1 MTGENKAFSH
11 VDGGRMTDG
20 SVDITFHYPP
30 ELFNLLVDV
39 VPLLNRSKSDVLV
52 FFRGAGVPDNITS
65 DIATRLRTAPKE
77 VNKYQMVRTVL
88 ERLNAKG
95 ESTLRERREVLRRVV
110 DFASFDSCWPD
121 DKLKAKGLVASIREV
136 VSQKDAF
143 TRMNNA
149 REEER
154 QARLAETQRI
164 AVEKRERASRI
175 ENAKQGLYT
184 LFTTSATAQERGKML
199 ETALNNLFQAYGVL
213 VRKAFHLVGEAGE
226 GIVEQ
231 VDGVIELG
239 GVLYFV
245 EMKWYRVPVGKP
257 EISEHLVRLMSRA
270 EVRGIFISA
279 SDYTEP
285 AIHTV
290 REFLQHK
297 VLVLS
302 TLQEI
307 VRLLEQQDDLSEF
320 FRTKVQAAQI
330 HKNPYFRPHDN
341 QGRGGA

>member
-1 MTGENKAFSH
+1 
-11 VDGGRMTDG
+11 MTDAT
-20 SVDITFHYPP
+20 DITFHYPP

-39 VPLLNRSKSDVLV
+39 VPLLNRSKQDVLV
-52 FFRGAGVPDNITS
+52 FFRGAGVPDAMTV
-65 DIATRLRTAPKE
+65 DIAARLKGAPTD

-95 ESTLRERREVLRRVV
+95 EPALRERREVLRRVV

-121 DKLKAKGLVASIREV
+121 DRLKARGLVASIREV
-136 VSQKDAF
+136 VNQKDAF

-154 QARLAETQRI
+154 QARLAETQRV
-164 AVEKRERASRI
+164 AAEKRERTSKI
-175 ENAKQGLYT
+175 ENAKQGLYA
-184 LFTTSATAQERGKML
+184 LFGTSASAQERGKML

-213 VRKAFHLVGEAGE
+213 VHKAFHLVGNAGE
-226 GIVEQ
+226 GVVEQ
-231 VDGVIELG
+231 IDGVIELG
-239 GVLYFV
+239 GTLYFV
-245 EMKWYRVPVGKP
+245 EMKWYRAPVGKP

-279 SDYTEP
+279 SNYTEP
-285 AIHTV
+285 AIQTV
-290 REFLQHK
+290 REFLQQK

-307 VRLLEQQDDLSEF
+307 VRLLEQQDDLAAF
-320 FRTKVQAAQI
+320 FAKKIQAAQI
-330 HKNPYFRPHDN
+330 HKNPYFRPHDS
-341 QGRGGA
+341 QGQGAP

>member
-1 MTGENKAFSH
+1 MTG
-11 VDGGRMTDG
+11 G
-20 SVDITFHYPP
+20 SADITFHYPP

-39 VPLLNRSKSDVLV
+39 VPLLNRSKQDVLV
-52 FFRGAGVPDNITS
+52 FFRGAGISESMTS
-65 DIATRLRTAPKE
+65 DIATRLKAAPKE
-77 VNKYQMVRTVL
+77 VNKYEIVRSVL
-88 ERLNAKG
+88 ERLNTRG
-95 ESTLRERREVLRRVV
+95 EPALRERREVLRRVV
-110 DFASFDSCWPD
+110 DFANFDSCWPD
-121 DKLKAKGLVASIREV
+121 DRLKAKGLVASIREV
-136 VSQKDAF
+136 VNQKDAF

-154 QARLAETQRI
+154 NERLAEAQR
-164 AVEKRERASRI
+164 ATMEKRERSVRI
-175 ENAKQGLYT
+175 ENAKQGLYA
-184 LFTTSATAQERGKML
+184 LFGTGATPQERGKLL
-199 ETALNNLFQAYGVL
+199 ETAINSLFQAYGVL

-231 VDGVIELG
+231 IDGVIELG

-245 EMKWYRVPVGKP
+245 EMKWYRDPVGKP

-285 AIHTV
+285 AVHTV

-307 VRLLEQQDDLSEF
+307 VRLLEQQDDLAEF
-320 FRTKVQAAQI
+320 FSKKAQAAQI
-330 HKNPYFRPHDN
+330 HKNPYFRVHDDRA
-341 QGRGGA
+341 RGSS

>member
-1 MTGENKAFSH
+1 MIDASA
-11 VDGGRMTDG
+11 
-20 SVDITFHYPP
+20 DITFHYPP

-39 VPLLNRSKSDVLV
+39 VPLLNRSKQDVLV
-52 FFRGAGVPDNITS
+52 FFRGTGVPDNMTS
-65 DIATRLRTAPKE
+65 DIAAKLRAAPKD

-88 ERLNAKG
+88 ERLNAKR
-95 ESTLRERREVLRRVV
+95 ESVLRERREVLRRVV
-110 DFASFDSCWPD
+110 DFSNFDSCWPAD
-121 DKLKAKGLVASIREV
+121 QLKAKGLVASIREV
-136 VSQKDAF
+136 VNQKDAF

-154 QARLAETQRI
+154 QARLAESRQI
-164 AVEKRERASRI
+164 EAEKRERSAKI
-175 ENAKQGLYT
+175 ENAKKGLYA
-184 LFTTSATAQERGKML
+184 LFGTTATAQERGKML

-213 VRKAFHLVGEAGE
+213 IHKAFHLVSEAGE

-231 VDGVIELG
+231 IDGVIELG

-245 EMKWYRVPVGKP
+245 EMKWYRNPVGKP

-307 VRLLEQQDDLSEF
+307 VRLFEQQDDLSVF
-320 FRTKVQAAQI
+320 FTKKVQAAQI
-330 HKNPYFRPHDN
+330 HKNPYFCPYDSQRQD
-341 QGRGGA
+341 AS

>member
-1 MTGENKAFSH
+1 MIDAPS
-11 VDGGRMTDG
+11 
-20 SVDITFHYPP
+20 DITFHYPP

-39 VPLLNRSKSDVLV
+39 VPLLNRSKQDVLV
-52 FFRGAGVPDNITS
+52 FFRGAGVSDAMTS
-65 DIATRLRTAPKE
+65 DIATRLRSAPKD

-110 DFASFDSCWPD
+110 DFANFDSCWPD
-121 DKLKAKGLVASIREV
+121 DQLKAKGLVASIREV
-136 VSQKDAF
+136 INQKDAF

-154 QARLAETQRI
+154 QARLAETQQI
-164 AVEKRERASRI
+164 VAEKRERTSRI
-175 ENAKQGLYT
+175 ENAKQGLYA
-184 LFTTSATAQERGKML
+184 LFGASATAQERGKML
-199 ETALNNLFQAYGVL
+199 EAALNNLFQAYGVL
-213 VRKAFHLVGEAGE
+213 IHKAFHLVGDARE

-231 VDGVIELG
+231 IDGVIELG
-239 GVLYFV
+239 GTLYFV
-245 EMKWYRVPVGKP
+245 EMKWYRDPVGKP

-297 VLVLS
+297 VLILS

-307 VRLLEQQDDLSEF
+307 VRLLEKEDDLAEF
-320 FRTKVQAAQI
+320 FIKKAQAAQI
-330 HKNPYFRPHDN
+330 HKNPYFRPHGDHN
-341 QGRGGA
+341 GGTP

>member
-1 MTGENKAFSH
+1 MINAYT
-11 VDGGRMTDG
+11 
-20 SVDITFHYPP
+20 DITFHYPP

-39 VPLLNRSKSDVLV
+39 VPLLNRSKQDVLV
-52 FFRGAGVPDNITS
+52 FFRGAGVPDSMTS
-65 DIATRLRTAPKE
+65 DIAAHLKAAPKD

-95 ESTLRERREVLRRVV
+95 ESALRERREVLRRVV
-110 DFASFDSCWPD
+110 DFANFDSCWPTD
-121 DKLKAKGLVASIREV
+121 QLKAKGLVASIREV
-136 VSQKDAF
+136 VNQKDAF

-154 QARLAETQRI
+154 QARLAESQRI
-164 AVEKRERASRI
+164 AAEKRERSGRI
-175 ENAKQGLYT
+175 ENAKQGLYA
-184 LFTTSATAQERGKML
+184 LFGTNATAQDRGRML
-199 ETALNNLFQAYGVL
+199 EGALNNLFQAYDVL
-213 VRKAFHLVGEAGE
+213 IHKSFHLVGEAGE

-231 VDGVIELG
+231 IDGIIELG

-245 EMKWYRVPVGKP
+245 EMKWYRNPVGKS

-307 VRLLEQQDDLSEF
+307 VRLLEQQADLSEF
-320 FRTKVQAAQI
+320 FTKKVQAAQI
-330 HKNPYFRPHDN
+330 HKNPYFFPHDS
-341 QGRGGA
+341 QGQGAS

>member
-1 MTGENKAFSH
+1 MTGS
-11 VDGGRMTDG
+11 

-30 ELFNLLVDV
+30 ELFSLLVDV
-39 VPLLNRSKSDVLV
+39 VPLLNRSKQDVLT
-52 FFRGAGVPDNITS
+52 FFRGAGVSNDMTS
-65 DIATRLRTAPKE
+65 DIAARLKAAPKDI
-77 VNKYQMVRTVL
+77 NKYEMVRAVI
-88 ERLNAKG
+88 ERLNTKG
-95 ESTLRERREVLRRVV
+95 EAALRERREVLRRVV
-110 DFASFDSCWPD
+110 EFSNFDTCWPD
-121 DKLKAKGLVASIREV
+121 DQLKAKGLVASIREV
-136 VSQKDAF
+136 VDQKDAF

-154 QARLAETQRI
+154 RARLAE
-164 AVEKRERASRI
+164 AHKAAAEKRARTAKI
-175 ENAKQGLYT
+175 EAAKQELYS
-184 LFTTSATAQERGKML
+184 LFGMVVTAQDRGRKL
-199 ETALNNLFQAYGVL
+199 EAAMNNLFQAYGVL
-213 VRKAFHLVGEAGE
+213 VRKAFHLVGDAGE

-231 VDGVIELG
+231 IDGIIELG

-245 EMKWYRVPVGKP
+245 EMKWYRNPVGKP

-297 VLVLS
+297 VLILS

-307 VRLLEQQDDLSEF
+307 VRLLEQQDDLEEF
-320 FRTKVQAAQI
+320 LTKKVQAAQI
-330 HKNPYFRPHDN
+330 HKNPYFRPYE
-341 QGRGGA
+341 G

>member
-1 MTGENKAFSH
+1 
-11 VDGGRMTDG
+11 MTDESTG
-20 SVDITFHYPP
+20 ITFHYPP

-39 VPLLNRSKSDVLV
+39 VPLLNRSKQDVLV
-52 FFRGAGVPDNITS
+52 FFQGAGVPNNMTS
-65 DIATRLRTAPKE
+65 DIVIRLKTAPKD

-95 ESTLRERREVLRRVV
+95 EPALRERREVLRRVV
-110 DFASFDSCWPD
+110 DFANFDSCWPND
-121 DKLKAKGLVASIREV
+121 QLKAKGLIASIREV
-136 VSQKDAF
+136 VNQKDAF

-154 QARLAETQRI
+154 HARLAESQRI
-164 AVEKRERASRI
+164 TAEKRERSFRI
-175 ENAKQGLYT
+175 GNAKQGLYA
-184 LFTTSATAQERGKML
+184 LFGSTTTAQERGKML
-199 ETALNNLFQAYGVL
+199 ETSLNNLFQAYGVL
-213 VRKAFHLVGEAGE
+213 IHKAFHLVGEAGE

-231 VDGVIELG
+231 IDGVIELG

-245 EMKWYRVPVGKP
+245 EMKWYRRPVGKA
-257 EISEHLVRLMSRA
+257 EIAEHLVRLISRA
-270 EVRGIFISA
+270 EGRGIFISA

-302 TLQEI
+302 TLQE
-307 VRLLEQQDDLSEF
+307 VVHLLEQQGDLAEF
-320 FRTKVQAAQI
+320 FTKKVQAAQI
-330 HKNPYFRPHDN
+330 HKNPFFCSHN
-341 QGRGGA
+341 SQEQGAL

>member
-1 MTGENKAFSH
+1 MIDASA
-11 VDGGRMTDG
+11 
-20 SVDITFHYPP
+20 DITFHYPP

-39 VPLLNRSKSDVLV
+39 VPLLNRSKQDVLV
-52 FFRGAGVPDNITS
+52 FFRGAGVPDNMTS
-65 DIATRLRTAPKE
+65 DIAAKLRAAPKD

-88 ERLNAKG
+88 ERLNAKR
-95 ESTLRERREVLRRVV
+95 ESVLRERREVLRRVV
-110 DFASFDSCWPD
+110 DFSNFDSCWPAD
-121 DKLKAKGLVASIREV
+121 QLKAKGLVASIREV
-136 VSQKDAF
+136 VNQKDAF

-154 QARLAETQRI
+154 QARLAESRQI
-164 AVEKRERASRI
+164 EAEKRERSAKI
-175 ENAKQGLYT
+175 ENAKKGLYA
-184 LFTTSATAQERGKML
+184 LFGTTATAQERGKML

-213 VRKAFHLVGEAGE
+213 IHKAFHLVGEAGE

-231 VDGVIELG
+231 IDGVIELG

-245 EMKWYRVPVGKP
+245 EMKWYRNPVGKP

-307 VRLLEQQDDLSEF
+307 VRLFEQQDDLSVF
-320 FRTKVQAAQI
+320 FTKKVQAAQI
-330 HKNPYFRPHDN
+330 HKNPYFCPYDSQRQD
-341 QGRGGA
+341 AS

>member
-1 MTGENKAFSH
+1 MTGTSA
-11 VDGGRMTDG
+11 
-20 SVDITFHYPP
+20 DITFHYPP

-39 VPLLNRSKSDVLV
+39 VPLLNRSKQDVLV
-52 FFRGAGVPDNITS
+52 FFRGAGVPDSMTA
-65 DIATRLRTAPKE
+65 DIATRLKAAPKDI
-77 VNKYQMVRTVL
+77 NKYEMVRTVL

-95 ESTLRERREVLRRVV
+95 EPALRERREVLRRIV
-110 DFASFDSCWPD
+110 DFANFDTCWPD
-121 DKLKAKGLVASIREV
+121 DQLKAKGLVASIREV
-136 VSQKDAF
+136 VNQKDAF

-154 QARLAETQRI
+154 RTRLAEGRRVAAEKYARI
-164 AVEKRERASRI
+164 AKI
-175 ENAKQGLYT
+175 EAAKQELYS
-184 LFTTSATAQERGKML
+184 LFGMTTTAQDRGKRL
-199 ETALNNLFQAYGVL
+199 ETALNNLFQAYGLL
-213 VRKAFHLVGEAGE
+213 VRNAFHLVGEAGE

-231 VDGVIELG
+231 IDGVIELG

-245 EMKWYRVPVGKP
+245 EMKWYRNPVGKP

-297 VLVLS
+297 VLILS

-307 VRLLEQQDDLSEF
+307 VRLLEQQDDLAEF
-320 FRTKVQAAQI
+320 WAKKVHAAQI
-330 HKNPYFRPHDN
+330 HKNPYFRPYDGHA
-341 QGRGGA
+341 RGTS